1 MNRKNYYQE
10 KGSGVNGSSGSSKT
24 PNDLSKKIAA
34 LEKSQYFLQNII
46 DLSSDALL
54 RLDDQKKI
62 ISINLSA
69 EKLLKVSRET
79 LLGKVINDIIP
90 ASDLNIDDAIRDE
103 LLPDF
108 KVERNGESDLWIN
121 GTIQRSDYQGE
132 IQYTLILKDIS
143 EKWKLHDDL
152 TRSQE
157 QAMAQEEAMRQALD
171 DMAASQK
178 EMVVKQVEIE
188 GQMTAI
194 NSTLA
199 FIEFSP
205 EGIVQSANDLFLDA
219 MKCTRDEIIGQ
230 HHQIFCDATY
240 VRTKEYIS
248 FWDNLRKG
256 ESQSGEFKRN
266 ALDGSSVWLLANYTP
281 VIDRQG
287 NVIKVVK
294 LANDITKAKLESANF
309 SGQIEAIGK
318 SQAVIE
324 FDLNGTILSANDNF
338 LKTIGYTLQEIQGK
352 HHRMFVTPA
361 HAQSREYYEFWQKLN
376 HGEFVSGEFQRVGKH
391 GNDIWIQASYNPILD
406 LTGKPFKVVKFAID
420 ITAQK
425 ILATDNKGQMDAVNR
440 SNAVIEFELDGTILH
455 ANDNFLNLLG
465 YTLHEVKG
473 KHHEIFVDKKYA
485 QSSAYKDFWSQ
496 LNRGEYISGNFTR
509 INRRG
514 EEIYIQAS
522 YNPIFDITGRP
533 VKVVKYASDATEFTR
548 ALKAVSKF
556 TSELATGNLTAELNI
571 KAEGDIGKMVS
582 DNIALRNTLRNIL
595 TDVNKVVQAAGNEGK
610 LHARLNIPD
619 AKGAWRELTDSINQL
634 LQSIAEP
641 VMEFNKI
648 VTEMSNGDLTQRF
661 RMVANGDIKNMALA
675 LNKAIDN
682 LNDLLYNIGKN
693 ADIVASSS
701 MNMLQKT
708 ESMKRNTNEV
718 ASAIS
723 QMAQG
728 AQDQAAR
735 TDESSKLVEKVM
747 MSANDMEKKANHINK
762 AAEKGQK
769 SSDNGLKIMKTLV
782 NNMSGINESAG
793 LTSKSIDILARRA
806 EEIGRTLNVITDIA
820 SQTNLLALNAAIEA
834 ARAGDAGR
842 GFAVVA
848 EEIRKLAEDSRKS
861 AVEIEKIISDVQ
873 KDTQAATK
881 AIDTMQ
887 RSVKDGNVATN
898 EAQDIFQEIAKSSDE
913 TFSFSKEIQEA
924 TSGQRSTIDL
934 VVKNIEQIVVVAE
947 ETAAGTQQAASASQ
961 QLNGGM
967 GEITDGSTKLSNV
980 ATELQSGVN
989 KFKLKKVN

>member
-1 MNRKNYYQE
+1 MKKNYYQE
-10 KGSGVNGSSGSSKT
+10 KANGSAGAGSSKT
-24 PNDLSKKIAA
+24 PNDLLKRIAE
-34 LEKSQYFLQNII
+34 LEKSQLHLQQLVDNT
-46 DLSSDALL
+46 SDVFIQFNET
-54 RLDDQKKI
+54 RKI
-62 ISINLSA
+62 NFINTA
-69 EKLLKVSRET
+69 GET
-79 LLGKVINDIIP
+79 LFAHPKSDIVGK
-90 ASDLNIDDAIRDE
+90 NIQQFLPTTIVNVDE
-103 LLPDF
+103 LISNEQPYHF
-108 KVERNGESDLWIN
+108 RYIN
-121 GTIQRSDYQGE
+121 TDSTYRWLNVSISKRKHQDE
-132 IQYTLILKDIS
+132 IQYTLVLKNIS
-143 EKWKLHDDL
+143 EEMRLEEDL
-152 TRSQE
+152 KSYKE
-157 QAMAQEEAMRQALD
+157 QTQAQEEEMRQTMEEMTSTQEE
-171 DMAASQK
+171 MAR
-178 EMVVKQVEIE
+178 KQMEIE
-188 GQMTAI
+188 GQMSAI
-194 NSTLA
+194 NATLA

-205 EGIVQSANDLFLDA
+205 DGTVLLANELFLSA
-219 MKCTRDEIIGQ
+219 MKCELKDIVGK
-230 HHQIFCDATY
+230 HHSIFCDAQ
-240 VRTKEYIS
+240 YIKTNAYTT
-248 FWDNLRKG
+248 FWNNLRKG
-256 ESQSGEFKRN
+256 IAQSGEFKRH
-266 ALDGSSVWLLANYTP
+266 ALDGSEVWLLANYTP
-281 VIDRQG
+281 VVDRFG
-287 NVIKVVK
+287 HVVKVVK
-294 LANDITKAKLESANF
+294 LANDITKVKLASANYQ
-309 SGQIEAIGK
+309 GQIDAISK

-338 LKTIGYTLQEIQGK
+338 LKTLGYSLAEITGQ
-352 HHRMFVTPA
+352 HHRLFVPPA
-361 HAQSREYYEFWQKLN
+361 IANSREYADFWQKLSL
-376 HGEFVSGEFQRVGKH
+376 GEFYSGEFQRIGKN
-391 GNDIWIQASYNPILD
+391 GKDIWIQASYNPIFD
-406 LTGKPFKVVKFAID
+406 LNGRPFKVVKFATD

-425 ILATDNKGQMDAVNR
+425 LLAADNKGQMDAVNR

-465 YTLHEVKG
+465 YSIHDVKG
-473 KHHEIFVDKKYA
+473 KHHRMFVEQKYA
-485 QSSAYKDFWSQ
+485 QSQEYKDFWSA
-496 LNRGEYISGNFTR
+496 LNRGEFISGNFTR
-509 INRRG
+509 INRKG

-522 YNPIFDITGRP
+522 YNPIFDINGRP
-533 VKVVKYASDATEFTR
+533 MKVVKYATDATEFTR

-556 TSELATGNLTAELNI
+556 TSELAEGNLRAELNI
-571 KAEGDIGKMVS
+571 KAEGDIGKMVN
-582 DNIALRNTLRNIL
+582 DNIALRNTLQRIL

-610 LHARLNIPD
+610 LQTRLNIAD

-648 VTEMSNGDLTQRF
+648 ITEMSNGDLTQRF
-661 RMVANGDIKNMALA
+661 RMLANGDIKNMASA

-682 LNDLLYNIGKN
+682 LNDLLYSIGMN
-693 ADIVASSS
+693 ADVVASSS

-718 ASAIS
+718 AAAIS
-723 QMAQG
+723 QMAKG

-747 MSANDMEKKANHINK
+747 NSANDMEKKANHINK

-769 SSDNGLKIMKTLV
+769 SSESGLKIMKTLV

-793 LTSKSIDILARRA
+793 LTSKSIDILTRRS

-887 RSVKDGNVATN
+887 RSVKDGNAATN
-898 EAQDIFQEIAKSSDE
+898 EAQDIFQEIAKSSHE

-924 TSGQRSTIDL
+924 TSGQRSTIDI

-947 ETAAGTQQAASASQ
+947 ETAAGTQEAASASQ
-961 QLNGGM
+961 QLNGAM
-967 GEITDGSTKLSNV
+967 GEITEGSNKLSGV
-980 ATELQSGVN
+980 ALELQTGIN
-989 KFKLKKVN
+989 KFKLKKVG